1 MPPHYEAYQS
11 ETALIYPACKLSFF
25 FRLFNAE
32 VDKSAS
38 LSTRLGFG
46 IGVFQGLS
54 NLALNGKLKWIFN
67 LPINII

>member
-1 MPPHYEAYQS
+1 M
-11 ETALIYPACKLSFF
+11 SFF

-38 LSTRLGFG
+38 LSTKLGFG

-54 NLALNGKLKWIFN
+54 NLALNGKLKWTFN